1 MSELIV
7 KKDAKGNVNKA
18 IIKGAVAF
26 YCKVQKP
33 SPIYEQRMMQNPTK
47 TEYSVDLLVDED
59 TADQWDE
66 MFTKQPSKK
75 MTAAKFKE
83 KFKIEDES
91 VLPDPKAKKFFLIKV
106 KQAAQKKD
114 GSDIHPKMRPRV
126 AQVVDGKP
134 VDITF
139 KELVG
144 NGSQVDV
151 LMRANENDFGCFAY
165 LGTVKVN
172 KLISYSVDNT
182 DEDEEEFLGG
192 SMELDEVPEN
202 NGVDTSQDHSEESG
216 EEMPDFADDDSDEDE
231 Y

>member
-1 MSELIV
+1 MSELII
-7 KKDAKGNVNKA
+7 KKDSKGNINKV
-18 IIKGAVAF
+18 ILKDAVAF

-33 SPIYEQRMMQNPTK
+33 SAVYEQRQMAKPTM
-47 TEYSVDLLVDED
+47 TEYSVDLLVDEE

-66 MFTKQPSKK
+66 VFTKQPSKK

-83 KFKIEDES
+83 KFKIEDEI

-114 GSDIHPKMRPRV
+114 GTDIHPKMRPRV
-126 AQVVDGKP
+126 AQVIDGKP

-144 NGSQVDV
+144 NGSKVDV
-151 LMRANENDFGCFAY
+151 LMRANQNDFGCFSY
-165 LGTVKVN
+165 LQTVKVN
-172 KLISYSVDNT
+172 ELVSYSIDNS

-192 SMELDEVPEN
+192 SMELDEVPDSRELDN
-202 NGVDTSQDHSEESG
+202 DGSVSDPESYEEVPFDT
-216 EEMPDFADDDSDEDE
+216 DDSDE

>member
-1 MSELIV
+1 MSQLIL
-7 KKDAKGNVNKA
+7 KKDAKGNINKA
-18 IIKGAVAF
+18 IIKDAVAF

-47 TEYSVDLLVDED
+47 TEYSVDLLVSEEVADE
-59 TADQWDE
+59 WDE
-66 MFTKQPSKK
+66 VFTKQPSKK
-75 MTAAKFKE
+75 FTAAKFKE

-91 VLPDPKAKKFFLIKV
+91 VLPDPKAKKFFIIKV

-126 AQVVDGKP
+126 AQVVDNKP

-144 NGSQVDV
+144 NGSKVDV

-172 KLISYSVDNT
+172 DLISYSTDNS

-192 SMELDEVPEN
+192 SMELDEEPED
-202 NGVDTSQDHSEESG
+202 NGVDTSEDHDDGSEDIG
-216 EEMPDFADDDSDEDE
+216 GAPVFDDSEDD